1 MSAGLTLSDDY
12 VIRLAEPD
20 DVALLPSVE
29 RQAVRLFE
37 NCLAETGLTLE
48 DLEQV
53 TSVEEFEDART
64 QGQLWVAVSATDGPV
79 GFAQVVILDQLAHLD
94 ELDVIPS
101 YGRRGIGS
109 RLLDEVCQ
117 WAAKTGH
124 QKVTLSTFRHVPW
137 NAPFYERR
145 GFVAV
150 DPQRLGAEHI
160 DLVEA
165 ERARGLR
172 TDLRVVMEL
181 RTRKS
186 RSASDR
192 TSEIRL

>member
-1 MSAGLTLSDDY
+1 MTLSDDY

-20 DVALLPSVE
+20 DIALLPSIE

-37 NCLAETGLTLE
+37 NWLAETGLTLE
-48 DLEQV
+48 VLEQV
-53 TSVEEFEDART
+53 TSAEEFEDARAR
-64 QGQLWVAVSATDGPV
+64 GQLWVAVSATDGPV

-94 ELDVIPS
+94 ELDVIPT

-109 RLLDEVCQ
+109 RLVDEVCQ
-117 WAAKTGH
+117 WAAQAGYER
-124 QKVTLSTFRHVPW
+124 VTLSTFRHVPW

-150 DPQRLGAEHI
+150 DPEQLGAEHVE
-160 DLVEA
+160 LVEA
-165 ERARGLR
+165 ERARRLR

-181 RTRKS
+181 RTRES
-186 RSASDR
+186 RPAFDR
-192 TSEIRL
+192 T